1 MFVRKL
7 DRLKNLKQLARLEH
21 LDNIPDC
28 LNALVLLATN
38 EIITEEEFTQI
49 LDRLEK
55 KSAEQGRA
63 AASRLSY
70 TTLAGM

>member
-1 MFVRKL
+1 MRKL
-7 DRLKNLKQLARLEH
+7 DRLKNLKQIAQLEH

-28 LNALVLLATN
+28 LNALALLATN

-55 KSAEQGRA
+55 NLQNKVE
-63 AASRLSY
+63 RLH
-70 TTLAGM
+70 

>member
-55 KSAEQGRA
+55 NLQNKVE
-63 AASRLSY
+63 RLHRGY
-70 TTLAGM
+70 HIPL

>member
-7 DRLKNLKQLARLEH
+7 DRLKNLTQIARLEH

-55 KSAEQGRA
+55 NLQNKVE
-63 AASRLSY
+63 RLHRGY
-70 TTLAGM
+70 HIPL